1 MKLHRLVRVKGKIG
15 DIEITIRPKRTD
27 NGVLEISTN
36 ENFGI
41 TVSTK
46 IEQEVKYT
54 FKFSNDSVKSPPVA
68 LKGHTKITHRYEKEA
83 NYTVEIIASVLG
95 YNKTLYVRVVA
106 RKCGPPSLFFP
117 DEYTESDPQVI
128 TKATDS
134 FHLNTRIEE
143 QENDCNNKGKRRYQ
157 WNMTSVEGVAKS
169 SESVASFHINPR
181 ALKAGNY
188 SVSLLV
194 TYSDSQGETKYSF
207 RTYMRVEKSNLV
219 AKMKGG
225 SLRQI
230 DSRSTENLTLDAS
243 DSYDPDVAQGTQ
255 GWLTFEW
262 QCKVA
267 NISIKS
273 VTDELCNSTTF
284 LDLSTNKEIASYD
297 IARFRENV
305 KYTFKV
311 TITAKD
317 TRLASVTQDVMLRK
331 GIPSLEIR

>member
-1 MKLHRLVRVKGKIG
+1 MKLHSLVRVKGKIG
-15 DIEITIRPKRTD
+15 DIEITIRPERTD

-46 IEQEVKYT
+46 IKQKVNYT
-54 FKFSNDSVKSPPVA
+54 FKFSNDFPSLHVFA
-68 LKGHTKITHRYEKEA
+68 LNGHTKITHRYEKEA
-83 NYTVEIIASVLG
+83 NYIVEIIASVLG
-95 YNKTLYVRVVA
+95 YNETLYVRVVA
-106 RKCGPPSLFFP
+106 RECGPPSLFFP

-134 FHLNTRIEE
+134 FRLNTRIEE
-143 QENDCNNKGKRRYQ
+143 NDCDSKGKLRYQ

-169 SESVASFHINPR
+169 SQSGESFPINPR
-181 ALKAGNY
+181 DLKAGNY

-194 TYSDSQGETKYSF
+194 TYSESQVETKYSF

-230 DSRSTENLTLDAS
+230 DSKSTQFLTLDAS

-255 GWLTFEW
+255 GSLTFEW
-262 QCKVA
+262 QCKME
-267 NISIKS
+267 NNSIKS

-284 LDLSTNKEIASYD
+284 LDLSTNKEIASYV

-305 KYTFKV
+305 KYTFNV
-311 TITAKD
+311 TITAND
-317 TRLASVTQDVMLRK
+317 TRFASVTQEVMLRK